1 MLMPSLIDEM
11 YLIIFQQSSLYIQ
24 VLHYFVMY
32 EIVYTSQ
39 VQKINSKSMVLVKTA
54 APAKFIII
62 KQHIFAQIES
72 GLWPQHSKVPSEN
85 ELAKQFSVSR
95 MTARRALQELTE
107 QGILIRSQGTGTF
120 VATFKSQSSALE
132 IKNIAD
138 EISERGHRYH
148 AVQIALTE
156 VEPSDEI
163 AILFNL
169 VKQKQ
174 ENTNNTGDQE
184 RVFYSEVLHLENDE
198 PIQLEQRFVNK
209 LLVPEYIQQDFTQIT
224 PHEYLSTEAPLTE
237 ATHEIEAI
245 LASEKVCQL
254 LTINNSQPCLQVKRR
269 TWSNQGVV
277 SLAILTAPGN
287 KYRLGSHLT
296 F

>member
-1 MLMPSLIDEM
+1 M
-11 YLIIFQQSSLYIQ
+11 
-24 VLHYFVMY
+24 
-32 EIVYTSQ
+32 
-39 VQKINSKSMVLVKTA
+39 

-62 KQHIFAQIES
+62 KQHICAKIES
-72 GLWPQHSKVPSEN
+72 GQWPQHSKVPSEN

-107 QGILIRSQGTGTF
+107 QGLLIRSQGTGTF
-120 VATFKSQSSALE
+120 VATFKSQSSVLE

-138 EISERGHRYH
+138 EISERGHRYS

-169 VKQKQ
+169 VNHSQDKS
-174 ENTNNTGDQE
+174 NNTGNLEQ
-184 RVFYSEVLHLENDE
+184 VFYSEVLHLENDE

-209 LLVPEYIQQDFTQIT
+209 LLVPEYLQQDFTQTT

-237 ATHEIEAI
+237 ATHEIEAV
-245 LASEKVCQL
+245 LANEHVCQR
-254 LTINNSQPCLQVKRR
+254 LTINNSKPCLQVKRR
-269 TWSNQGVV
+269 TWSSQGVV
-277 SLAILTAPGN
+277 SLAILTAPGD
-287 KYRLGSHLT
+287 KYRLGSHLI